1 MVRFRKS
8 TVGAAAG
15 LAALML
21 LPAPG
26 FAGGAHQ
33 LVHGEA
39 PVASARDK
47 IRLAHMGRG
56 GPTGGPNMMAPGQGY
71 GPGPWQGYGA
81 AYGMGSGMMGSGMMG
96 SGMMGPGQGYGMGP
110 GMMGSGQ
117 GYGMVPGMMPPG
129 YGHGPQPGYGMGPA
143 VDQGEDLSVDDV
155 RDRIERNL
163 AWHGNERLMV
173 GEVTEADEDSI
184 LADIVTKDG
193 SLVRRFR
200 IDRHTG
206 QMRDVE

>member
-1 MVRFRKS
+1 MIRFRKS

-26 FAGGAHQ
+26 FASGEHH
-33 LVHGEA
+33 LVRGEA
-39 PVASARDK
+39 PAASAPAGT
-47 IRLAHMGRG
+47 RLAHMGRG
-56 GPTGGPNMMAPGQGY
+56 LAGGPGQGY
-71 GPGPWQGYGA
+71 GPGPHQGYGA

-129 YGHGPQPGYGMGPA
+129 YGYGPQPGYGMGPA
-143 VDQGEDLSVDDV
+143 IDQGEDLSVDDV

-173 GEVTEADEDSI
+173 GEVTEADEDTVI
-184 LADIVTKDG
+184 ADIVTKDG

>member
-1 MVRFRKS
+1 MIRFRKS
-8 TVGAAAG
+8 TVATAAA

-26 FAGGAHQ
+26 FAAGE
-33 LVHGEA
+33 HGRSPA
-39 PVASARDK
+39 
-47 IRLAHMGRG
+47 G
-56 GPTGGPNMMAPGQGY
+56 GPGMMAPGQGY
-71 GPGPWQGYGA
+71 GPGPYQGYGA
-81 AYGMGSGMMGSGMMG
+81 GYGMGPGMMGR
-96 SGMMGPGQGYGMGP
+96 GMMGPGQGYGMGP

-117 GYGMVPGMMPPG
+117 GYGMVPGVMPPG
-129 YGHGPQPGYGMGPA
+129 YGYGPERGPGMGPA
-143 VDQGEDLSVDDV
+143 IDPGEDLSADDV

-173 GEVTEADEDSI
+173 GEVKEADEDSI

>member
-1 MVRFRKS
+1 MIRFRKS
-8 TVGAAAG
+8 TVGAATA

-26 FAGGAHQ
+26 FASGEHH
-33 LVHGEA
+33 LVRGEA
-39 PVASARDK
+39 PAASAPAGT
-47 IRLAHMGRG
+47 RLAHMGRG
-56 GPTGGPNMMAPGQGY
+56 LAGGPGQGY
-71 GPGPWQGYGA
+71 GPGPHQGYGA
-81 AYGMGSGMMGSGMMG
+81 AYGMGSGMMGAGMMGSGMMG

-129 YGHGPQPGYGMGPA
+129 YGYGPQPGYGMGPA
-143 VDQGEDLSVDDV
+143 IDQGEDLSVDDV

-173 GEVTEADEDSI
+173 GEVTEADEDTVI
-184 LADIVTKDG
+184 ADIVTKDG

>member
-26 FAGGAHQ
+26 FASGEHH
-33 LVHGEA
+33 LVRGEA
-39 PVASARDK
+39 PAASAPAGT
-47 IRLAHMGRG
+47 RLAHMGRG
-56 GPTGGPNMMAPGQGY
+56 LAGGTGIVAPGQGY
-71 GPGPWQGYGA
+71 GPGPYQGYGA
-81 AYGMGSGMMGSGMMG
+81 
-96 SGMMGPGQGYGMGP
+96 GYGMGH
-110 GMMGSGQ
+110 GMMGH
-117 GYGMVPGMMPPG
+117 GMMGHGTMGPGMMPPG
-129 YGHGPQPGYGMGPA
+129 YGYGSQPGYGMGPA
-143 VDQGEDLSVDDV
+143 IDQGEDLSADDV

>member
-8 TVGAAAG
+8 TVGTATA

-26 FAGGAHQ
+26 FAAGTHQ
-33 LVHGEA
+33 LDRGEA
-39 PVASARDK
+39 PAASALEGT
-47 IRLAHMGRG
+47 RLAHMGRG
-56 GPTGGPNMMAPGQGY
+56 LAGGPGIVAPGQGY
-71 GPGPWQGYGA
+71 GPGPYQGYGA
-81 AYGMGSGMMGSGMMG
+81 GYGMGPGMMGL
-96 SGMMGPGQGYGMGP
+96 GMMGPGQGYGMGP
-110 GMMGSGQ
+110 GMMAPGQ
-117 GYGMVPGMMPPG
+117 GYGPGPYQG
-129 YGHGPQPGYGMGPA
+129 YGAGYGMGPA
-143 VDQGEDLSVDDV
+143 VDQGEDLSADDV

-173 GEVTEADEDSI
+173 GEVTEADEDTVI
-184 LADIVTKDG
+184 ADIVTKDG

>member
-1 MVRFRKS
+1 M
-8 TVGAAAG
+8 G
-15 LAALML
+15 LGMMGLGMMGPGQGYCMGPAML
-21 LPAPG
+21 
-26 FAGGAHQ
+26 
-33 LVHGEA
+33 
-39 PVASARDK
+39 
-47 IRLAHMGRG
+47 
-56 GPTGGPNMMAPGQGY
+56 APGQGY
-71 GPGPWQGYGA
+71 GPGPYQGYGA
-81 AYGMGSGMMGSGMMG
+81 
-96 SGMMGPGQGYGMGP
+96 
-110 GMMGSGQ
+110 
-117 GYGMVPGMMPPG
+117 
-129 YGHGPQPGYGMGPA
+129 GYGMGPA
-143 VDQGEDLSVDDV
+143 IDLGEDLSADDV

>member
-1 MVRFRKS
+1 
-8 TVGAAAG
+8 
-15 LAALML
+15 
-21 LPAPG
+21 
-26 FAGGAHQ
+26 
-33 LVHGEA
+33 
-39 PVASARDK
+39 
-47 IRLAHMGRG
+47 
-56 GPTGGPNMMAPGQGY
+56 
-71 GPGPWQGYGA
+71 
-81 AYGMGSGMMGSGMMG
+81 MMGSGMMG
-96 SGMMGPGQGYGMGP
+96 HGMMGPGQGYGMGP

-129 YGHGPQPGYGMGPA
+129 YGYGSQPGYGMGPA
-143 VDQGEDLSVDDV
+143 VYQGEDLSADDV